1 MAYKNLTPEL
11 ERELSNALGPDF
23 NAQQQNQLMA
33 FADALLSKQAPQ
45 PKAKA
50 EEEPKPPKPQARE
63 SAVEE
68 VKPATA
74 KKAK

>member
-50 EEEPKPPKPQARE
+50 EDPKPQARE